1 MGINASK
8 TTTFHPQ
15 VPSNW
20 CAADMPSQKGKLA
33 IVTGANLGVGYE
45 MALELARKGAHVIL
59 ACRNEERG
67 LRAQADIQVVLA
79 TTPDPGSVK
88 FMQVDMGD
96 LASLWFSFILSRN
109 ILLTESLDAKLTDFG
124 ASRIRSD
131 ATMTA
136 GVGSSLWMAPEVMMG
151 KRYGEKADVFSL
163 GVVISEQD
171 THELPYFHA
180 K

>member
-33 IVTGANLGVGYE
+33 IVPGANLGVGYE
-45 MALELARKGAHVIL
+45 MALELARNGAHVIL

-96 LASLWFSFILSRN
+96 LASVRIQPLRGEYKSPRSTGSADQQCRDRGWLLECILTKYDKCWCA
-109 ILLTESLDAKLTDFG
+109 ILTEY
-124 ASRIRSD
+124 
-131 ATMTA
+131 
-136 GVGSSLWMAPEVMMG
+136 SSWC
-151 KRYGEKADVFSL
+151 S
-163 GVVISEQD
+163 
-171 THELPYFHA
+171 
-180 K
+180 